1 MPNNQFKRRELYFV
15 ITGVA
20 NMALARRLQ
29 KYFREAGLDLTV
41 EQWSILVH
49 LWKYDG
55 VSQQELSNRTYR
67 DKPSITRLVD
77 NLEKLGLVERKE
89 SATDRRI
96 NRIYLTDAG
105 KELRDP
111 SMQLA
116 NQTLNEGLVGISPEE
131 IEITKRVL
139 ESVYENLHGKEE
151 PSSNPPQG

>member
-29 KYFREAGLDLTV
+29 KYFRENGLDITV
-41 EQWSILVH
+41 EQWSVLVH

-55 VSQQELSNRTYR
+55 VSQQELSTRTFR

-77 NLEKLGLVERKE
+77 NLEKLELVQRQA
-89 SATDRRI
+89 SDSDRRI
-96 NRIYLTDAG
+96 NRIYLTEKGLA
-105 KELRDP
+105 LRDP
-111 SMQLA
+111 TMDLA
-116 NQTLNEGLVGISPEE
+116 NQTLNEGLEGISKDD

-139 ESVYENLHGKEE
+139 EQVYENLHGVVDEME
-151 PSSNPPQG
+151 TRSRE

>member
-29 KYFREAGLDLTV
+29 KYFREAALDLTV
-41 EQWSILVH
+41 EQWSLLVH

-55 VSQQELSNRTYR
+55 VSQQELSNRTFR

-77 NLEKLGLVERKE
+77 NLEKLGLVERKA
-89 SATDRRI
+89 SDTDRRI

-105 KELRDP
+105 KALRDP
-111 SMQLA
+111 TMELA
-116 NQTLNEGLVGISPEE
+116 NQTLNEGLVGISPED

-139 ESVYENLHGKEE
+139 ESVYENLHGVMEDASGK
-151 PSSNPPQG
+151 

>member
-29 KYFREAGLDLTV
+29 KYFRENGLDLTV

-55 VSQQELSNRTYR
+55 VSQQELSNRTFR

-77 NLEKLGLVERKE
+77 NLEKLGLAERRASE
-89 SATDRRI
+89 DDRRI
-96 NRIYLTDAG
+96 NRIYLTEKG
-105 KELRDP
+105 KSLRDP
-111 SMQLA
+111 SMELA
-116 NQTLNEGLVGISPEE
+116 NKTLNEGLECISAED
-131 IEITKRVL
+131 IATTKRVL
-139 ESVYENLHGKEE
+139 EKMYENLHGKEE
-151 PSSNPPQG
+151 